1 MGNSRQVEFRITPS
15 IRKKIVEI
23 VDQRI
28 REAHVTREDFSELKE
43 IVKDLAIKVG
53 SLAEAQ
59 QKTEQKVEQLAEAQ
73 KKTEQRIE
81 ELAELQK
88 KTEERVEQLAEAQ
101 KKTEQRIEELAELQK
116 KTEERV
122 EQLAEAQKKTEQ
134 RVEELAEAQRQLA
147 EAQRKTEEEV
157 RKLAIG
163 LQMTREELGGV
174 GRTLGYAFENEA
186 YRMLPRFLKATYGI
200 EIKERLIRTDI
211 GGKEI
216 NFFGRAER
224 DGKEVFIVGEAKTR
238 LDDKKKVEEAL
249 EDLAKKIEAVQK
261 EYGEVEIVSLLVT
274 HFATRTI
281 LNFIREKGIMVIQS
295 YEW

>member
-28 REAHVTREDFSELKE
+28 REAHVTKEDFSELKD

-53 SLAEAQ
+53 SLAEVQ
-59 QKTEQKVEQLAEAQ
+59 QKTEQKMEQLAEAQ
-73 KKTEQRIE
+73 KKTEQ
-81 ELAELQK
+81 K
-88 KTEERVEQLAEAQ
+88 MEQLAEAQ
-101 KKTEQRIEELAELQK
+101 KKTEQKME
-116 KTEERV
+116 
-122 EQLAEAQKKTEQ
+122 
-134 RVEELAEAQRQLA
+134 QLA

-249 EDLAKKIEAVQK
+249 EDLAKKIEAVKK

-274 HFATRTI
+274 HFATRAI
-281 LNFIREKGIMVIQS
+281 LNLIREKGVMVIQS